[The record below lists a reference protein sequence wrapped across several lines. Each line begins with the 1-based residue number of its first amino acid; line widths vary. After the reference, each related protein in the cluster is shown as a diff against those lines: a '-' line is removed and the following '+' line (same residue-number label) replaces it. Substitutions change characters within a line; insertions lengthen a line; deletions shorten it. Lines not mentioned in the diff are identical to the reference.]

1 MKVFFHKMKSLRWG
15 TPYNGLYGEATP
27 EGVPFSRFR
36 CKKGGGADFTE
47 LTYTERVGKSV
58 ISVCVQKGP
67 KGLWDA
73 FYGCANRAK
82 RN

>member
-1 MKVFFHKMKSLRWG
+1 MAYTGRLRRKG
-15 TPYNGLYGEATP
+15 YLFQAS
-27 EGVPFSRFR
+27 GVR
-36 CKKGGGADFTE
+36 KGGGADFTE

>member
-1 MKVFFHKMKSLRWG
+1 MAYTGRLRRKG
-15 TPYNGLYGEATP
+15 YLFQAS
-27 EGVPFSRFR
+27 GVR
-36 CKKGGGADFTE
+36 KGGGDFTE
-47 LTYTERVGKSV
+47 LRYTERVGKSV

-82 RN
+82 